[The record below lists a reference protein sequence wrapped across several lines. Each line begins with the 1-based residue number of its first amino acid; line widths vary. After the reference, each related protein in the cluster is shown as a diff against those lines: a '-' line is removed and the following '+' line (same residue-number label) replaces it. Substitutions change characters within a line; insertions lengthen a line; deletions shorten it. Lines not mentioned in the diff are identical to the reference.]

1 MMNLALTG
9 YSVTYLIDFL
19 GISRQGYYKR
29 IKAQK
34 ESSVMVSEMENLVK
48 KERSRKSRAGLRAI
62 FHKNNLNG
70 LVGINR
76 FETQMSNLGYALRP
90 YRSFIK
96 TTDSRGQHYKFDMS
110 E

>member
-1 MMNLALTG
+1 MMNLALKG
-9 YSVTYLIDFL
+9 YSVTYLTDFV
-19 GISRQGYYKR
+19 GISRQCYYKR
-29 IKAQK
+29 LKAQ
-34 ESSVMVSEMENLVK
+34 ERNSVMVSDMEKLVK
-48 KERSRKSRAGLRAI
+48 QERGKKSRAGLRAI

-96 TTDSRGQHYKFDMS
+96 TTDSRGAPLQIR
-110 E
+110 